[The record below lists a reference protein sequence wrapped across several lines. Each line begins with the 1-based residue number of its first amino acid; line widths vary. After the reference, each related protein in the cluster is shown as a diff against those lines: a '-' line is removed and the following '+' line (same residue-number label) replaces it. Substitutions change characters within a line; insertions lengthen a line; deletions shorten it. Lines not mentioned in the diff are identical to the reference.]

1 MRFPD
6 TSSMTSFMEKSPN
19 TDPVSFS
26 PDLRQHTTYPYCMR
40 TNFSDNLSDRFVQGL
55 DVFSRRGL
63 SEWHKLPLIKILTIH
78 AKWSFSVNTAE
89 GESKWLW
96 WAFGEWG
103 LGFSFSIPVV
113 LSWGK
118 PVLRLEMCL
127 SDHASTLSKKL
138 TAVYRMLLWQSHQ
151 LFIYSARPLI
161 RKMSNGAFTLEV
173 WCSLKSICLQSL
185 VRLVSLKVVLQTCVH
200 RSNLYTKSA

>member
-19 TDPVSFS
+19 TDPVSLLPSLS
-26 PDLRQHTTYPYCMR
+26 PDLCQHTTYPYCMR
-40 TNFSDNLSDRFVQGL
+40 TNFFDNLSDRFVQGL

-89 GESKWLW
+89 GESKWRLW

-103 LGFSFSIPVV
+103 LAFSFSF
-113 LSWGK
+113 LLFCREESW
-118 PVLRLEMCL
+118 CL
-127 SDHASTLSKKL
+127 GQKCVWEKL
-138 TAVYRMLLWQSHQ
+138 TAVYGMLRWRSHQ
-151 LFIYSARPLI
+151 LFIYSERSLI
-161 RKMSNGAFTLEV
+161 RKMSNGSFTLEV
-173 WCSLKSICLQSL
+173 L
-185 VRLVSLKVVLQTCVH
+185 VLLTQVH
-200 RSNLYTKSA
+200 LSAGFGSFG